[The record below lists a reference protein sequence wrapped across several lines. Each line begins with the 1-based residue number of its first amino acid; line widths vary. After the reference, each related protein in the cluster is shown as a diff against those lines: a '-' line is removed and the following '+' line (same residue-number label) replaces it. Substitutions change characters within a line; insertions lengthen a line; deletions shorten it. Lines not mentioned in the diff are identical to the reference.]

1 MPHLKPAS
9 SLALI
14 HNKPQQQQQVLLQP
28 LDVRGGAGTGTVAGV
43 TKVLDY
49 IGASKTR
56 CWAALSVA
64 ILIEI
69 ASTTLL
75 NIASTEKSA
84 PKFVVSMGMYLMSL
98 LAFATSLPQID
109 VSIAYA
115 VWSACGT
122 ALVSAVMILWFGEK
136 ADAVK
141 ISCISCIVVG
151 VIGLNLRDMM

>member
-1 MPHLKPAS
+1 MVCISRIVFLVLGVFVQNGCARTVLMPHLKPAS

-28 LDVRGGAGTGTVAGV
+28 LDVRGGAGAVAGV

-84 PKFVVSMGMYLMSL
+84 PKFVVSMGMYLM
-98 LAFATSLPQID
+98 
-109 VSIAYA
+109 
-115 VWSACGT
+115 
-122 ALVSAVMILWFGEK
+122 
-136 ADAVK
+136 
-141 ISCISCIVVG
+141 
-151 VIGLNLRDMM
+151 R